1 MAVGNQK
8 YVVVVNSAKEKCYN
22 ILREQ
27 ILNLEL
33 KPGTLI
39 STQNVADELSISRT
53 PVREAF
59 LKLQEEHLLEI
70 SHQKPSMVSRID
82 LHRVHQ
88 EFFVRK
94 TLEIENMRNFVSNP
108 SKIMVLKMQ
117 QNVEEQK
124 EALENQNYAMY
135 QKLDN
140 EFHEIPFMATGQGL
154 AASLIFRMNGHYY
167 RSRMLVRKSREVSND
182 IIGEHE
188 KLLECIMQK
197 DVERTVKL
205 LQEHIYAIQPLQEVL
220 LKQWPEYFVQNC

>member
-1 MAVGNQK
+1 
-8 YVVVVNSAKEKCYN
+8 
-22 ILREQ
+22 
-27 ILNLEL
+27 
-33 KPGTLI
+33 
-39 STQNVADELSISRT
+39 
-53 PVREAF
+53 
-59 LKLQEEHLLEI
+59 
-70 SHQKPSMVSRID
+70 
-82 LHRVHQ
+82 
-88 EFFVRK
+88 
-94 TLEIENMRNFVSNP
+94 MRNFVSNP

-124 EALENQNYAMY
+124 EALEKQNYALY

-140 EFHEIPFMATGQGL
+140 EFHEIPFMATGQEL

-197 DVERTVKL
+197 DVERTVAL
-205 LQEHIYAIQPLQEVL
+205 LQEHIYAIQPLQELL